1 MSEKY
6 LEFEEA
12 KIGFDNL
19 VLIDSLTFRLN
30 QGDRLLL
37 LGANGSG
44 KSTLISILLGNK
56 KLQSGKFTNSFEQIG
71 YVPQQRS
78 IEFQYPI
85 TVEYLL
91 QLNFLNWSIRP
102 SVRHSRKQEI
112 DSALEKVEM
121 FNRRNR
127 LLSECSGGE
136 LQRAFLA
143 RSFLLRPD
151 VLILDEPVS
160 AVDQAGRIKILSM
173 LKDYYQDYRP
183 AIILTSHDTNIDWQ
197 NFFTYRAEIKDQR
210 LEVEKVYD

>member
-1 MSEKY
+1 MTEKY

-19 VLIDSLTFRLN
+19 VLINSLTFRLN

-37 LGANGSG
+37 LGPNGSG
-44 KSTLISILLGNK
+44 KSTLISVLLGNK
-56 KLQSGKFTNSFEQIG
+56 KLQAGKFSNRFEQIG

-78 IEFQYPI
+78 IELQYPI

-91 QLNFLNWSIRP
+91 QLNFVNWSIRS
-102 SVRHSRKQEI
+102 SVRNSRKQEI

-121 FNRRNR
+121 FSRRNR

-160 AVDQAGRIKILSM
+160 AVDQSGRVKILSM
-173 LKDYYQDYRP
+173 LKDYYEQYKP

-197 NFFTYRAEIKDQR
+197 NFFTYRAEISDQQ
-210 LEVEKVYD
+210 LTVESL

>member
-1 MSEKY
+1 MIEKY

-12 KIGFDNL
+12 RIGFDNL
-19 VLIDSLTFRLN
+19 LLIDSLTFRLN

-37 LGANGSG
+37 LGPNGSG
-44 KSTLISILLGNK
+44 KSTLISVLLGNK
-56 KLQSGKFTNSFEQIG
+56 KLQSGKLNSRFEQIG

-78 IEFQYPI
+78 IELQYPI

-91 QLNFLNWSIRP
+91 QLNFSNWSIRP
-102 SVRHSRKQEI
+102 SVRNYRKQEI

-121 FNRRNR
+121 SSRRNR

-160 AVDQAGRIKILSM
+160 AVDQPGRIKILSM
-173 LKDYYQDYRP
+173 LKNYYEQYKP

-197 NFFTYRAEIKDQR
+197 TFFTYRAEISNQR
-210 LEVEKVYD
+210 LTVESV